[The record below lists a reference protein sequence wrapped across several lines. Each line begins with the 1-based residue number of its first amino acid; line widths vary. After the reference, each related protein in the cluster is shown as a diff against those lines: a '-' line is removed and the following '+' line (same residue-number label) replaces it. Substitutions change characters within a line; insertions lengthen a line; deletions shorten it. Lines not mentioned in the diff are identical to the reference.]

1 MSTPQELKKY
11 VRDIA
16 GYPKAGITFRD
27 ITPLLGRK
35 ELFREVVDM
44 MSQAWSDRG
53 VDLVAAI
60 EARGFIPG
68 AAIAV
73 KLNAGFVPIRKVGK
87 LPWNTISEAYQLEYG
102 TDQLQVHADAVERGQ
117 KVLIV
122 DDVLATG
129 GTAAAAVRLIRQLG
143 GEVVG
148 VQVLIELEELGGR
161 ERLPDVEVV
170 SEIVY

>member
-1 MSTPQELKKY
+1 M
-11 VRDIA
+11 
-16 GYPKAGITFRD
+16 FRD
-27 ITPLLGRK
+27 ITPLLARK
-35 ELFREVVDM
+35 EFFREVVNM
-44 MSQAWSDRG
+44 MSKRWTHPEP
-53 VDLVAAI
+53 DLVAAI

-87 LPWNTISEAYQLEYG
+87 LPGKIISEAYQLEYG
-102 TDQLQVHADAVERGQ
+102 TDQLQIHSDAVQPGQ
-117 KVLIV
+117 RVLIV

-129 GTAAAAVRLIRQLG
+129 GTAAAAVRLIRKLG

-161 ERLPDVEVV
+161 KRLPDVEVV

>member
-1 MSTPQELKKY
+1 MSTSKELKKY
-11 VRDIA
+11 VRDIE

-44 MSQAWSDRG
+44 MSRAWSDRG

-148 VQVLIELEELGGR
+148 VQVLIELEGLEGR
-161 ERLPDVEVV
+161 TRLPDVEVV